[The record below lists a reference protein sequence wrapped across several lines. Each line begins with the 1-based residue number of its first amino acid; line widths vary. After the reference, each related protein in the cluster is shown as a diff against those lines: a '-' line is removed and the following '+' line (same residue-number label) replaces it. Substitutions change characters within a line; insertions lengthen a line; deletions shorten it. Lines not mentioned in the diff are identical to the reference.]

1 MKHILRQLILA
12 FALGAAVY
20 GGQPSEGP
28 STALRTP
35 ALAGLAPAC
44 SAVLAPQIDGPWWQV
59 AGNPMDHKYSTEKQE
74 PVDFAVWQAAD
85 GSWQLW
91 SCIRNTTAGGKEGK
105 TRFFY
110 GWEGKN
116 LTDADWKP
124 KGIAMEAD
132 PSVGE
137 TLGGLQAPHVV
148 KVGDT
153 YHLFYGDWVN
163 ICHATSKDGKNFTRV
178 IQDSGKTG
186 MFTEGTGN
194 NTRDVMLLPHDG
206 KWFACYTAYPNRQ
219 GMVYVRTSEDFRTW
233 SPSTVV
239 SFGGQ
244 AGTNAYSSECP
255 HVVKLG
261 AGEFYLFKTQT
272 YGPQK
277 GSDIRHRGAPQ
288 TSVYFSSDPMMFGIN
303 QDERYFVCTLP
314 VAAPEIIHHEGQY
327 YIAALNEG
335 ALDGIRI
342 ARLTWARGNAK

>member
-91 SCIRNTTAGGKEGK
+91 SCIRNTTAGGKDGK

-124 KGIAMEAD
+124 KGIAMEPD

-137 TLGGLQAPHVV
+137 TPGGLQAPHVV

-153 YHLFYGDWVN
+153 AETRIPAHL
-163 ICHATSKDGKNFTRV
+163 T
-178 IQDSGKTG
+178 
-186 MFTEGTGN
+186 
-194 NTRDVMLLPHDG
+194 LP
-206 KWFACYTAYPNRQ
+206 
-219 GMVYVRTSEDFRTW
+219 
-233 SPSTVV
+233 
-239 SFGGQ
+239 
-244 AGTNAYSSECP
+244 AGT
-255 HVVKLG
+255 
-261 AGEFYLFKTQT
+261 
-272 YGPQK
+272 
-277 GSDIRHRGAPQ
+277 
-288 TSVYFSSDPMMFGIN
+288 
-303 QDERYFVCTLP
+303 
-314 VAAPEIIHHEGQY
+314 APEAGVQAVYKLLQEKKVIVDYQI
-327 YIAALNEG
+327 
-335 ALDGIRI
+335 
-342 ARLTWARGNAK
+342 